1 MMSIAV
7 SLFCRARTLDR
18 SMDVQVSCSSPPPTP
33 VPPRSSQVL
42 VRFRIDGL
50 FEVYDLLPDEVRAEL
65 PLRRA
70 WMPTPT

>member
-7 SLFCRARTLDR
+7 SLLFQSSSDARAAALK
-18 SMDVQVSCSSPPPTP
+18 P
-33 VPPRSSQVL
+33 VL